1 MNNTIP
7 FHSAPHAPQITVDV
21 NILSMLKQAA
31 SRLSEMASE
40 NGYHAKTYIRCLIG
54 SILIECSSIFVV
66 RNAPMEW
73 LILIIVLSNLMVL
86 KVAPVN
92 NKQIHLTA
100 GEMNAMKKEIRKIL
114 IGMDILCL
122 LCVFC
127 YPASDMGKGLVAA
140 LAADAITL
148 VAADLYKAKER

>member
-1 MNNTIP
+1 MQLYICSTKC
-7 FHSAPHAPQITVDV
+7 SDG
-21 NILSMLKQAA
+21 
-31 SRLSEMASE
+31 MADTHYCFIKSD
-40 NGYHAKTYIRCLIG
+40 G
-54 SILIECSSIFVV
+54 SQGC
-66 RNAPMEW
+66 
-73 LILIIVLSNLMVL
+73 
-86 KVAPVN
+86 PVN